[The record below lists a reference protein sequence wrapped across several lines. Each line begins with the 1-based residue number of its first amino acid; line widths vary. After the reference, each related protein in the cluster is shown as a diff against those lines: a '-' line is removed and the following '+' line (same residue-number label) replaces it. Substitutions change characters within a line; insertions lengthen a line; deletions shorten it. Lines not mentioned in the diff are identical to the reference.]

1 MKIYVI
7 INIANTHLENETIFE
22 KSKALSGRYNK
33 SFSKLI
39 NIKPAQTYG
48 KDMSCHNLYHFE

>member
-7 INIANTHLENETIFE
+7 INIANTHLENETIFK
-22 KSKALSGRYNK
+22 KSKALARRNNK

-39 NIKPAQTYG
+39 NIKPAQT
-48 KDMSCHNLYHFE
+48 